1 MKNKQHIKENK
12 NVKSNAK
19 EQKEKV
25 KVKDKEINIDESEDD
40 SNVSLEESGELP
52 EEEIEEEEHE
62 NEEQEENEEGEE
74 GKDEQDE
81 EDDNVQEEE
90 EQNEEQGEQEEEEQN
105 DKEEYEEEE
114 EAEPNDEQNEEEKE
128 EQTNNK
134 NPPEKSSPPLD
145 PNNNGIF
152 ISGIPYTTPS
162 STLQSLFSQFGTI
175 TSLTLPKYQD
185 SNRNIGYA
193 HIYFSTASSAHKA
206 LSLNNHTIDN
216 RYITVQP
223 AKYSSSSLSAHQT
236 SLPKAVPPSSC
247 LTAFIKNLPYTIT
260 EKEVGD
266 KFRSCGKIKSIRFV
280 YNSKN
285 NNFKGFCYI
294 DFVEHHGLLKALEL
308 NGKTLQGRVMKVD
321 FDEQKP
327 KKGYKYAHTKMA
339 PEYNREYMKMLNI
352 KRKKQSK

>member
-1 MKNKQHIKENK
+1 MKNKQRIKENK
-12 NVKSNAK
+12 NVKSSAK
-19 EQKEKV
+19 QQKG
-25 KVKDKEINIDESEDD
+25 KVKDKEINIDESESESD

-52 EEEIEEEEHE
+52 EEEIEEEEY
-62 NEEQEENEEGEE
+62 EEGEE
-74 GKDEQDE
+74 GEGEVDDEQIENE
-81 EDDNVQEEE
+81 EEQEEGKDDVQEEE
-90 EQNEEQGEQEEEEQN
+90 EN
-105 DKEEYEEEE
+105 EEE
-114 EAEPNDEQNEEEKE
+114 EAEPDNEQNEEDE
-128 EQTNNK
+128 EEDQTNNK
-134 NPPEKSSPPLD
+134 NPPKKPSPPLD

-162 STLQSLFSQFGTI
+162 STLESLFSQFGTI

-223 AKYSSSSLSAHQT
+223 AKYSSSSLLSLQT
-236 SLPKAVPPSSC
+236 SLPKKVPPSSC
-247 LTAFIKNLPYTIT
+247 VTAFIKNLPYTIT

>member
-1 MKNKQHIKENK
+1 MKNKQRIKENK
-12 NVKSNAK
+12 NVKSSAK
-19 EQKEKV
+19 QQKG
-25 KVKDKEINIDESEDD
+25 KVKDKEINIDESESD

-52 EEEIEEEEHE
+52 EEEIEEEEY
-62 NEEQEENEEGEE
+62 EEGEE
-74 GKDEQDE
+74 GEGEIDDEQIENE
-81 EDDNVQEEE
+81 EEQEEGKDDVQEEE
-90 EQNEEQGEQEEEEQN
+90 EN
-105 DKEEYEEEE
+105 EEEE
-114 EAEPNDEQNEEEKE
+114 EAEPDNEQNEEDE
-128 EQTNNK
+128 EEDQTSNK
-134 NPPEKSSPPLD
+134 NPPKKPSPPLD

-162 STLQSLFSQFGTI
+162 STLESLFSQFGTI

-223 AKYSSSSLSAHQT
+223 AKYSSSSLSSLQT
-236 SLPKAVPPSSC
+236 SLPKKVPPSSC
-247 LTAFIKNLPYTIT
+247 VTAFIKNLPYTIT

>member
-1 MKNKQHIKENK
+1 MKHKHLKHKTNIKSTKQQRLKAN
-12 NVKSNAK
+12 
-19 EQKEKV
+19 
-25 KVKDKEINIDESEDD
+25 DKEINIDENEND
-40 SNVSLEESGELP
+40 SNLSVDENNELP
-52 EEEIEEEEHE
+52 EEEIEEEYEHE
-62 NEEQEENEEGEE
+62 ENDDEQIEEDEDDEQVEKEDN
-74 GKDEQDE
+74 EQDE
-81 EDDNVQEEE
+81 EEEVE
-90 EQNEEQGEQEEEEQN
+90 NEEQGEEE
-105 DKEEYEEEE
+105 
-114 EAEPNDEQNEEEKE
+114 NEEEHDEQKEENEEQIDNEDHEEE

-134 NPPEKSSPPLD
+134 RPPKKPSPPLD

-152 ISGIPYTTPS
+152 ISGIPYSTPS
-162 STLQSLFSQFGTI
+162 STLHSLFSQFGTI

-206 LSLNNHTIDN
+206 LSLNNHTIND
-216 RYITVQP
+216 RYITVEP
-223 AKYSSSSLSAHQT
+223 AKYSSSSLSSLQS
-236 SLPKAVPPSSC
+236 SLPKTVPPSSC
-247 LTAFIKNLPYTIT
+247 VTAFIKNLPYTIT

-280 YNSKN
+280 YNSKTN
-285 NNFKGFCYI
+285 HFKGFCYI

-321 FDEQKP
+321 FEEQKP

-352 KRKKQSK
+352 KRKKQTK

>member
-1 MKNKQHIKENK
+1 MKNKQRIKENK
-12 NVKSNAK
+12 NVKSSAK
-19 EQKEKV
+19 QQKG
-25 KVKDKEINIDESEDD
+25 KVKDKEINIDESESESD

-52 EEEIEEEEHE
+52 EEEIEEEEY
-62 NEEQEENEEGEE
+62 EEGEE
-74 GKDEQDE
+74 GEGEIDDEQIENE
-81 EDDNVQEEE
+81 EEQEEGKDDVQEEE
-90 EQNEEQGEQEEEEQN
+90 ENEEQN
-105 DKEEYEEEE
+105 DKEENEEEE
-114 EAEPNDEQNEEEKE
+114 EAEPDNEQNEEDE
-128 EQTNNK
+128 EEDQTNNK
-134 NPPEKSSPPLD
+134 NPPKKPSPPLD

-162 STLQSLFSQFGTI
+162 STLESLFSQFGTI

-223 AKYSSSSLSAHQT
+223 TKYSSSSLSSLQT
-236 SLPKAVPPSSC
+236 SLPKKVPPSSC

-327 KKGYKYAHTKMA
+327 KKGYKYAHTTMA

>member
-12 NVKSNAK
+12 NAKSSAK
-19 EQKEKV
+19 EQKGKG
-25 KVKDKEINIDESEDD
+25 KDKEINIDESEDD

-52 EEEIEEEEHE
+52 EEEIEEEEQE
-62 NEEQEENEEGEE
+62 EQGEEGEEGKEEEGEDEEEEEEGEQEENEEQNDKVEH
-74 GKDEQDE
+74 
-81 EDDNVQEEE
+81 EEE
-90 EQNEEQGEQEEEEQN
+90 ENEEQGEQEEEEAEPDNEQN
-105 DKEEYEEEE
+105 DE
-114 EAEPNDEQNEEEKE
+114 E

-134 NPPEKSSPPLD
+134 NPPKKPSPPLD

-216 RYITVQP
+216 RYITVQH

-236 SLPKAVPPSSC
+236 SLPKTVPPSSC

>member
-1 MKNKQHIKENK
+1 MKNKQRIKENK
-12 NVKSNAK
+12 NVKSSAK
-19 EQKEKV
+19 QQKG
-25 KVKDKEINIDESEDD
+25 KVKDKEINIDESESESD

-52 EEEIEEEEHE
+52 EEEIEEEEY
-62 NEEQEENEEGEE
+62 EEGEE
-74 GKDEQDE
+74 GEGEIDDEQIENE
-81 EDDNVQEEE
+81 EEQEEGKDDVQEEE
-90 EQNEEQGEQEEEEQN
+90 QENEEQQ
-105 DKEEYEEEE
+105 EE
-114 EAEPNDEQNEEEKE
+114 EAEPDNEQNEEDE
-128 EQTNNK
+128 EEDQTNNK
-134 NPPEKSSPPLD
+134 NPPKKPSPPLD

-162 STLQSLFSQFGTI
+162 STLESLFSQFGTI

-223 AKYSSSSLSAHQT
+223 AKYSSSSLSSLQT
-236 SLPKAVPPSSC
+236 SLPKKVPPSSC

>member
-1 MKNKQHIKENK
+1 MKNKQRIKENK
-12 NVKSNAK
+12 NVKSSAK
-19 EQKEKV
+19 QQKG
-25 KVKDKEINIDESEDD
+25 KVKDKEINIDESESD

-52 EEEIEEEEHE
+52 EEEIEEEEY
-62 NEEQEENEEGEE
+62 EEGEE
-74 GKDEQDE
+74 GEGEVDDEQIE
-81 EDDNVQEEE
+81 NEEEQEEGEDDVQEEKE
-90 EQNEEQGEQEEEEQN
+90 NEEQN
-105 DKEEYEEEE
+105 DKEENEEEE
-114 EAEPNDEQNEEEKE
+114 EAEPDNEQNEEDE
-128 EQTNNK
+128 EEDQTSNK
-134 NPPEKSSPPLD
+134 NPPKKPSPPLD

-162 STLQSLFSQFGTI
+162 STLESLFSQFGTI

-223 AKYSSSSLSAHQT
+223 AKYSSSSLSSLQT
-236 SLPKAVPPSSC
+236 SLPKKVPPSSC

>member
-12 NVKSNAK
+12 NAKNSAK
-19 EQKEKV
+19 EQKGKG
-25 KVKDKEINIDESEDD
+25 KDKEINIDESEDD

-52 EEEIEEEEHE
+52 EEEIEEEEQE
-62 NEEQEENEEGEE
+62 EQGEEDKEEEEEGEDEEEGEQEENEEQNDKVEH
-74 GKDEQDE
+74 
-81 EDDNVQEEE
+81 EEE
-90 EQNEEQGEQEEEEQN
+90 ENEEQGEQEEEE
-105 DKEEYEEEE
+105 
-114 EAEPNDEQNEEEKE
+114 AESDNEQNEEE

-134 NPPEKSSPPLD
+134 NPPKKPSPPLD

-236 SLPKAVPPSSC
+236 SLPKTVPPSSC

-327 KKGYKYAHTKMA
+327 KKGYKYVHTKMA

>member
-12 NVKSNAK
+12 NVKSSAK
-19 EQKEKV
+19 EQKG

-52 EEEIEEEEHE
+52 EEEIEEEEQE
-62 NEEQEENEEGEE
+62 EQGEEGKEEEGEDEEGEDEQEENEEQNDKVEH
-74 GKDEQDE
+74 
-81 EDDNVQEEE
+81 EEE
-90 EQNEEQGEQEEEEQN
+90 ENEEQGEQEEEE
-105 DKEEYEEEE
+105 
-114 EAEPNDEQNEEEKE
+114 AEPDNEQNEEEEE

-134 NPPEKSSPPLD
+134 NPPKKPSPPLD

-236 SLPKAVPPSSC
+236 SLPKTVPPSSC

>member
-1 MKNKQHIKENK
+1 MKNKQRIKENK
-12 NVKSNAK
+12 NVKSSAK
-19 EQKEKV
+19 QQKG
-25 KVKDKEINIDESEDD
+25 KVKDKEINIDESESD

-52 EEEIEEEEHE
+52 EEEIEEEEYEEGEEGEEGEGEVDDEQIENEEEQEEGKDDVQEEEENEEEE
-62 NEEQEENEEGEE
+62 NEEQEEEAEP
-74 GKDEQDE
+74 
-81 EDDNVQEEE
+81 DN
-90 EQNEEQGEQEEEEQN
+90 EQNEEDEEE
-105 DKEEYEEEE
+105 D
-114 EAEPNDEQNEEEKE
+114 
-128 EQTNNK
+128 QTSNK
-134 NPPEKSSPPLD
+134 NPPKKPSPPLD

-162 STLQSLFSQFGTI
+162 STLESLFSQFGTI

-223 AKYSSSSLSAHQT
+223 AKYSSSSLSSLQT
-236 SLPKAVPPSSC
+236 SLPKKVPPSSC